1 MLIFKQLIAVQY
13 YKTVPIV
20 SKMGASKIYF
30 RTCYLKTHR
39 VPSCWVCRAMKSVKW
54 QLMVLSM
61 VMTNVSYA
69 LNNGPNSAETLADQ
83 LIQLADKNQFTIQG
97 IEKTKTIEFKPVSGD
112 VESKIKQ
119 LLSSFNYLLI
129 RTDHGQLERL
139 IILQIKPEGPKRIIV
154 STQKNGSQHI
164 VNASIKGIAVD
175 WLDVELLVDTGADRI
190 VLPSSL
196 INSLGY
202 VEEQL
207 ENQKMQTVNGLV
219 EAKIGQLEAI
229 EIGNEIIPDV
239 GVAFVLD
246 DLLGDIM
253 ILGMNVLSRYRMTID
268 DALQQ
273 ITLIKEK

>member
-1 MLIFKQLIAVQY
+1 MVL
-13 YKTVPIV
+13 
-20 SKMGASKIYF
+20 
-30 RTCYLKTHR
+30 
-39 VPSCWVCRAMKSVKW
+39 
-54 QLMVLSM
+54 LMVM
-61 VMTNVSYA
+61 ANVSYA

-196 INSLGY
+196 MNSLGY

-268 DALQQ
+268 DASQQ